1 MFATVPAVSRA
12 AALGLALLTACGGG
26 GASAP
31 SATAQ
36 TATAAATSAPQTGAI
51 TFNVDPA
58 SKATVRVREQLA
70 RVPAPSDAVLTI
82 TGAQGS
88 FALNPDGTFS
98 AGSKISVDMTT
109 ISSDQSQR
117 DGFIKRE
124 TLETDRFRTAELVP
138 KKVSGLALPLA
149 AAGDFA
155 FTLTGDLTLH
165 GVTKSVTFDVKAT
178 RSGSKL
184 TATATA
190 NPSWTFGDF
199 GMTVPSSFSVLS
211 VVDEIRT
218 EFALV
223 ANEARA

>member
-1 MFATVPAVSRA
+1 VTVLAPSRA
-12 AALGLALLTACGGG
+12 AALALVLLAGCGGS

-31 SATAQ
+31 LATARTATAGA
-36 TATAAATSAPQTGAI
+36 TATAAPQAGGI

-82 TGAQGS
+82 TGAQGR
-88 FALNPDGTFS
+88 FTLNTDGTFS
-98 AGSKISVDMTT
+98 SGSKISVDMTT
-109 ISSDQSQR
+109 ISSDESQR

-124 TLETDRFRTAELVP
+124 TLETNRFRIAELAP
-138 KKVSGLALPLA
+138 RKVSGLALPLA
-149 AAGDFA
+149 PSGDFA
-155 FTLTGDLTLH
+155 FMLTGDLTLH

-178 RSGSKL
+178 RNGSKL
-184 TATATA
+184 MATATA
-190 NPSWTFGDF
+190 NPSWKFGDF

-211 VVDEIRT
+211 VVDDIRM

-223 ANEARA
+223 ANEVRA